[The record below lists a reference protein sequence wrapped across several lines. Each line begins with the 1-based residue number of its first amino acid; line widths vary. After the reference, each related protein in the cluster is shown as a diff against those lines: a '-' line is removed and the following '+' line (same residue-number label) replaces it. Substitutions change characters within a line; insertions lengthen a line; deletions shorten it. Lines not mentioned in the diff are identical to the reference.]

1 MNNRMFPGA
10 GKSRRLDSW
19 SQLERLCIE
28 RWEYYFFVIDS
39 EYIFVGSA
47 EEWLLKVTMVPT

>member
-1 MNNRMFPGA
+1 MYRKMGI
-10 GKSRRLDSW
+10 L
-19 SQLERLCIE
+19 
-28 RWEYYFFVIDS
+28 FFVIDS